1 MTAYYGI
8 SGDLVSLPTPAAEV
22 NIASSTNA
30 TPIVVTTS
38 GAHGLQTGQA
48 VIINGHLV
56 NTTANGQR
64 LVTVLSSTTFQV
76 KTFAGASVA
85 GVGVGVATGTV
96 QSLALPGIDLPQDA
110 VTNIDAASVN
120 VPFEALADMTA
131 WAAYK
136 LLANVVILKGG
147 TLGALVGSTT
157 VIAGSAMLSGAVT
170 LSGDVEV
177 TAAGTLAL
185 NGLVTHRAPNR
196 TTDAN
201 QLLNTT
207 NGVTTLLAP
216 TTAGT
221 TRTIRLQTT
230 TAPVPLEGEQ
240 MLIVGA
246 DSEGGTPGSYNY
258 SIQREDTVEM
268 AKIYGIGAWV
278 LCQFEGGVWRGIKH
292 SGVNSVTPA
301 NGHVLVSAGW

>member
-1 MTAYYGI
+1 MTAYYGTP
-8 SGDLVSLPTPAAEV
+8 GDLVSLPTPAAAV

-64 LVTVLSSTTFQV
+64 LVTVLSATTFQV

-96 QSLALPGIDLPQDA
+96 QSLALPGADLPQDA
-110 VTNIDAASVN
+110 VTNIDASSVN
-120 VPFEALADMTA
+120 VPFEGLLDMAA

-136 LLANVVILKGG
+136 LFANVVVLKGG

-157 VIAGSAMLSGAVT
+157 VIAGDATLSGAVT

-177 TAAGTLAL
+177 TPAGTLAL

-207 NGVTTLLAP
+207 NGITTLLAP

-221 TRTIRLQTT
+221 TRNIRLQTT
-230 TAPVPLEGEQ
+230 TAPIPLEGEQ
-240 MLIVGA
+240 MLVVGSDTVGA
-246 DSEGGTPGSYNY
+246 APGSYNY
-258 SIQREDTVEM
+258 SLQREDTTEI
-268 AKIYGIGAWV
+268 AKMYGIGTWV
-278 LCQFEGGVWRGIKH
+278 LCQFEGGVWRGVKH
-292 SGVNSVTPA
+292 SGVNTVTPA
-301 NGHVLVSAGW
+301 DGSVTVSAGW